1 MRERVGGLGLAVVC
15 AGRQCERTAS
25 VLPVRGLPGSIIALV
40 VKDTADGVSSQ
51 ILKGAQVTAMESDSA
66 VSVIETGSSG
76 QRTQQMLDHLADKV
90 NGIILS
96 TDAPG
101 ISFIR
106 DYAKRVPLVVLNRP
120 LEGVASVVPDP
131 RIGTV
136 RAEPAETLAVT
147 YVAGPAAS
155 WANQSRWAAVHD
167 IGNRMGFKVNQ
178 IGPVHPTV
186 EGGYQA
192 ALALEGGDTT
202 AIIAYNDLIAVG
214 IVLRF
219 TADGVNMPGDV
230 SVIGF
235 DNTLIA
241 PVVTPPITSIRIP
254 RAQLGQMAVRRLLLM
269 MISPM
274 IPLGVFLWIPGMP
287 FGIYVFACW
296 RCTWEMTPETAGFGA
311 HARGEKRDGACAAGV
326 ARVCEHAARQGVPQ
340 ASGHLP
346 SGAGD
351 DGRVRPDV
359 RVLRGVRLEPYGGV
373 RVADAGV
380 RLGDDQDRPET
391 AVRDQFHRLAWYG
404 LAVRGVDAGRHAAGT
419 VVDGVRV
426 HRGHRPDRDSPVPF
440 RHVLRHSGIVPS
452 AGLGNSDDCR
462 RPGAGRGRLRRDART
477 ADDGGGHWIGSRAAG
492 LVYRLA
498 VAMVICWIVSAHLA
512 INKRADGIVLT
523 EITRLRN
530 GGDKADVTPETRHV
544 VERLTGLPYENCW
557 R

>member
-1 MRERVGGLGLAVVC
+1 MGLLPSEEIIGLGRGSPSVDFSGGMPSKIPLHAVAVRERVGGLGLAVVC

-40 VKDTADGVSSQ
+40 VKDTADGVLSQ

-90 NGIILS
+90 NGVILS
-96 TDAPG
+96 TDAPS

-202 AIIAYNDLIAVG
+202 AIITYNDLIAVG

-219 TADGVNMPGDV
+219 TADGVNVPGDV

-254 RAQLGQMAVRRLLLM
+254 RVQLGQVAVRRLLLM

-274 IPLGVFLWIPGMP
+274 ILLGVFLWIPGMP

-311 HARGEKRDGACAAGV
+311 HARGEKRDGHVGMAGWLRR
-326 ARVCEHAARQGVPQ
+326 AR
-340 ASGHLP
+340 L
-346 SGAGD
+346 
-351 DGRVRPDV
+351 
-359 RVLRGVRLEPYGGV
+359 VLREYASTLRVKEFRKHLAIYLLVQVTMDVFGQTFVFFVVHDWTHTAAFASLMPGCGRLAA
-373 RVADAGV
+373 ADAGV

-391 AVRDQFHRLAWYG
+391 AVRDQFHRLAWHG

-419 VVDGVRV
+419 VVDGVRGHRLAV
-426 HRGHRPDRDSPVPF
+426 VLRVQIIVWLPAVGGVPVNRGHRPDRDSPVPF

-462 RPGAGRGRLRRDART
+462 RPGAGRGRLRRDVRT
-477 ADDGGGHWIGSRAAG
+477 AS
-492 LVYRLA
+492 Y
-498 VAMVICWIVSAHLA
+498 
-512 INKRADGIVLT
+512 
-523 EITRLRN
+523 
-530 GGDKADVTPETRHV
+530 
-544 VERLTGLPYENCW
+544 
-557 R
+557 

>member
-25 VLPVRGLPGSIIALV
+25 VLPGRGLPGSIIALV

-51 ILKGAQVTAMESDSA
+51 ILKGAQVTDMESDSA

-90 NGIILS
+90 NGVILS

-106 DYAKRVPLVVLNRP
+106 DYAKRVPLVVLNCP

-136 RAEPAETLAVT
+136 RAEPAETLPSHRGHVRRRPGR
-147 YVAGPAAS
+147 VMG
-155 WANQSRWAAVHD
+155 QSVEVAAVHD

-202 AIIAYNDLIAVG
+202 AIITYNDLIAVG

-219 TADGVNMPGDV
+219 TADGVNVPGDV

-254 RAQLGQMAVRRLLLM
+254 RAQLGQVAVRHLLLM

-274 IPLGVFLWIPGMP
+274 ILLGVFLWIPEMP

-311 HARGEKRDGACAAGV
+311 HAWGEKRDGHVGMAGWLRRARLVLREYASTLRVKELRKHLAIYLLVQVTMDVFGQTFVFFVVHDWNHTAAFASLMPGCAAISLPLMPVFGW
-326 ARVCEHAARQGVPQ
+326 AMTKIGPKRLYSINFIGWLGTAWLFAAWMLVGTLPEPWWTVFPYIADIDQIVTRRYRSATFSGIQ
-340 ASGHLP
+340 ASF
-346 SGAGD
+346 
-351 DGRVRPDV
+351 RQ
-359 RVLRGVRLEPYGGV
+359 
-373 RVADAGV
+373 
-380 RLGDDQDRPET
+380 LG
-391 AVRDQFHRLAWYG
+391 
-404 LAVRGVDAGRHAAGT
+404 
-419 VVDGVRV
+419 
-426 HRGHRPDRDSPVPF
+426 
-440 RHVLRHSGIVPS
+440 SGI
-452 AGLGNSDDCR
+452 A
-462 RPGAGRGRLRRDART
+462 T
-477 ADDGGGHWIGSRAAG
+477 IAAG
-492 LVYRLA
+492 LVLGA
-498 VAMVICWIVSAHLA
+498 VGFDATRARQTTVAGIGLGAVLLGWFTVLPSRWSSA
-512 INKRADGIVLT
+512 
-523 EITRLRN
+523 
-530 GGDKADVTPETRHV
+530 
-544 VERLTGLPYENCW
+544 GLCPPISPSTSVRTASY
-557 R
+557 

>member
-90 NGIILS
+90 NGVILS

-136 RAEPAETLAVT
+136 RTEPAETLPSHRGHVRRRPGR
-147 YVAGPAAS
+147 VMG
-155 WANQSRWAAVHD
+155 QSVEVAAVHD

-202 AIIAYNDLIAVG
+202 AIITYNDLIAVG

-219 TADGVNMPGDV
+219 TADGVNVPGDV

-241 PVVTPPITSIRIP
+241 PVVMPPITSIRIP
-254 RAQLGQMAVRRLLLM
+254 RAQLGQVAVHRLLLM

-274 IPLGVFLWIPGMP
+274 ILLGVFLWIPGMP

-311 HARGEKRDGACAAGV
+311 HAWGEKRDGHVGMVGWLRRARLVLREYASTLRVKELRKHLAIYLLVQVTMDVFGQTFVFFVVHDWNHTAAFASLLLGCAAVSLPLMPVFGW
-326 ARVCEHAARQGVPQ
+326 AMTKIGPKRLYAINFIGWLGTAWLFAAWMLVGTLPEPWWTVFPYIADIDQIVTRRYRSATFSGIQ
-340 ASGHLP
+340 ASF
-346 SGAGD
+346 
-351 DGRVRPDV
+351 RQ
-359 RVLRGVRLEPYGGV
+359 
-373 RVADAGV
+373 
-380 RLGDDQDRPET
+380 LG
-391 AVRDQFHRLAWYG
+391 
-404 LAVRGVDAGRHAAGT
+404 
-419 VVDGVRV
+419 
-426 HRGHRPDRDSPVPF
+426 
-440 RHVLRHSGIVPS
+440 SGI
-452 AGLGNSDDCR
+452 A
-462 RPGAGRGRLRRDART
+462 T
-477 ADDGGGHWIGSRAAG
+477 IAAG
-492 LVYRLA
+492 LVLGA
-498 VAMVICWIVSAHLA
+498 VGFDATRAWQTTVAGIGLGAVLLGWFTVLPSRWSSA
-512 INKRADGIVLT
+512 
-523 EITRLRN
+523 
-530 GGDKADVTPETRHV
+530 
-544 VERLTGLPYENCW
+544 GLCPPISPSTSVRTASY
-557 R
+557 

>member
-40 VKDTADGVSSQ
+40 VKDTADGVLSQ

-90 NGIILS
+90 NGVILS

-202 AIIAYNDLIAVG
+202 AIITYNDLIAVG

-219 TADGVNMPGDV
+219 TADGVNVPGDV

-241 PVVTPPITSIRIP
+241 PAVTPPITSILIP
-254 RAQLGQMAVRRLLLM
+254 HAQLGQVAVRRLLLM

-274 IPLGVFLWIPGMP
+274 ILLRVFLWIPGMP

-311 HARGEKRDGACAAGV
+311 HARGEKRDGHVGMAGWLRRARLVLREYASTLRVKELRKHLAIYLLVQVTMDVFGQTFVFFVVYDWNHTAAFASLLPGCAAVSLPLISVFGW
-326 ARVCEHAARQGVPQ
+326 AMTKIGPKRLYAINFIGWLGTAWLFAAWMLVGTLPEPWWAVFPYIADIDQIVTRRYRSATFSGIQ
-340 ASGHLP
+340 ASF
-346 SGAGD
+346 
-351 DGRVRPDV
+351 RQ
-359 RVLRGVRLEPYGGV
+359 
-373 RVADAGV
+373 
-380 RLGDDQDRPET
+380 LG
-391 AVRDQFHRLAWYG
+391 
-404 LAVRGVDAGRHAAGT
+404 
-419 VVDGVRV
+419 
-426 HRGHRPDRDSPVPF
+426 
-440 RHVLRHSGIVPS
+440 SGI
-452 AGLGNSDDCR
+452 A
-462 RPGAGRGRLRRDART
+462 T
-477 ADDGGGHWIGSRAAG
+477 IAAG
-492 LVYRLA
+492 LVLGA
-498 VAMVICWIVSAHLA
+498 VGFDATRAWQTTVAGIGLGAVLLGWFTVLPSRWSSA
-512 INKRADGIVLT
+512 
-523 EITRLRN
+523 
-530 GGDKADVTPETRHV
+530 
-544 VERLTGLPYENCW
+544 GLCPPISPSTSVRTASY
-557 R
+557 

>member
-40 VKDTADGVSSQ
+40 VKDTADGVLSQ
-51 ILKGAQVTAMESDSA
+51 ILKGAQVTDMESDSA

-90 NGIILS
+90 NGVILS

-106 DYAKRVPLVVLNRP
+106 DYAKRVPLVVLNCP

-136 RAEPAETLAVT
+136 RTEPAETLPSHRGHVRRRPGR
-147 YVAGPAAS
+147 VMG
-155 WANQSRWAAVHD
+155 QSVEVAAVHD

-202 AIIAYNDLIAVG
+202 AIITYNDLIAVG

-219 TADGVNMPGDV
+219 TADGVNVPGDV

-254 RAQLGQMAVRRLLLM
+254 RVQLGQVAVRRLLLM

-311 HARGEKRDGACAAGV
+311 HARGEKRDGHVGMAGWLRRARLVLREYASALRVKEFRKHLAIYLLVQVTMDVFGQTFVFFVVHDWNHTAAFASLMPGCAAVSLPLMPVFGW
-326 ARVCEHAARQGVPQ
+326 AMTKIGPKRLYAINFIGWLGTAWLFAAWMLVGTLPEPWWTVFPYIADIDQIVTRRYRSATFSGIQ
-340 ASGHLP
+340 ASF
-346 SGAGD
+346 
-351 DGRVRPDV
+351 RQ
-359 RVLRGVRLEPYGGV
+359 
-373 RVADAGV
+373 
-380 RLGDDQDRPET
+380 LG
-391 AVRDQFHRLAWYG
+391 
-404 LAVRGVDAGRHAAGT
+404 
-419 VVDGVRV
+419 
-426 HRGHRPDRDSPVPF
+426 
-440 RHVLRHSGIVPS
+440 SGI
-452 AGLGNSDDCR
+452 A
-462 RPGAGRGRLRRDART
+462 T
-477 ADDGGGHWIGSRAAG
+477 IAAG
-492 LVYRLA
+492 LVLGA
-498 VAMVICWIVSAHLA
+498 VGFDATRARQTTVAGIGLGAVLLGWFTVLPSRWSSA
-512 INKRADGIVLT
+512 
-523 EITRLRN
+523 
-530 GGDKADVTPETRHV
+530 
-544 VERLTGLPYENCW
+544 GLCPPISPSTSVRTASY
-557 R
+557 